1 MSSKF
6 KPGDWS
12 DFKGHSLKG
21 MQYCLWLPCHWEVGM
36 LSAFLKNHSFSS
48 DRINIGKKKKKA
60 LTYYSLVLYDSN
72 SSFTFYT
79 WILILQPF
87 LLMFQAYV
95 FTISLSVNHTV
106 LLIIHNLS
114 PSQCSACRF
123 SIPIFS
129 PSSYPAWEEIFI
141 SQKWNRDG
149 SDTSLG
155 LVHCFFWL
163 MLCNVIC
170 PNKNFTLLSCIL
182 MSTKLS
188 DICDYLQ
195 KATGI
200 NMQCL

>member
-1 MSSKF
+1 MTELTL
-6 KPGDWS
+6 G
-12 DFKGHSLKG
+12 
-21 MQYCLWLPCHWEVGM
+21 
-36 LSAFLKNHSFSS
+36 
-48 DRINIGKKKKKA
+48 KKKKA

-155 LVHCFFWL
+155 LAHCFFWL
-163 MLCNVIC
+163 MLYNVIC
-170 PNKNFTLLSCIL
+170 PNKNFHSSFLYTDVNQTLRYLWL
-182 MSTKLS
+182 LTKS
-188 DICDYLQ
+188 NRYKYAVPIVF
-195 KATGI
+195 AI
-200 NMQCL
+200 